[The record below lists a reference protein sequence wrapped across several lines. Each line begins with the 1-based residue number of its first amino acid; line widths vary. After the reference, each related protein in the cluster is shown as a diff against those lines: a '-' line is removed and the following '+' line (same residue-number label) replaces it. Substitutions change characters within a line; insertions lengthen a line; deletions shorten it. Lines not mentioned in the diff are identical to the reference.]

1 MATLKDIAQRA
12 GVTATTVSRVI
23 NNRGYISEGT
33 RKKVY
38 AAMEEMHYQ
47 PNELARAF
55 SKQYTNTIGLIVPH
69 ISHPFFIKV
78 ISNLESSAAEKGFKL
93 LLCNSKEQPEKE
105 QDYLDMCISN
115 RVAGI
120 VLCSKYVQ
128 TREFRKMN
136 IPVVNLERGGD
147 DDTISVQC
155 DNYQGGKLAAE
166 KTGKAATLEG
176 VFSVAGSEKWTY
188 GDHFVNIAVDAI
200 FPDSKA
206 AGEATLEQLQAGK
219 GAFEAYAKALD
230 LKTANATT
238 PRGPELINAT
248 TNGYDPSVA
257 TFANSKAIFLKQG
270 NWAYENIKKANAD
283 IVDTLTFLPIKMP
296 FTQDDIKV
304 EGLTVEHMLE
314 SIPVFVPNYYCINDK
329 VSDEEKEL
337 AEEFLVWL
345 NTTEAGQKFVVE
357 EMSFIPY
364 NADPA
369 TTSAGYSL
377 GDSIIS
383 YMAADKTLTNAYA
396 GAPKGW
402 ATDNF
407 GLQMMENYVNTAE
420 WPETAYSDIA
430 DYAISSW
437 AEMAGLE

>member
-166 KTGKAATLEG
+166 HLIECGCKNLLLFGG
-176 VFSVAGSEKWTY
+176 VAGKDMPAERRADGVSEVCT
-188 GDHFVNIAVDAI
+188 
-200 FPDSKA
+200 
-206 AGEATLEQLQAGK
+206 
-219 GAFEAYAKALD
+219 
-230 LKTANATT
+230 
-238 PRGPELINAT
+238 
-248 TNGYDPSVA
+248 
-257 TFANSKAIFLKQG
+257 
-270 NWAYENIKKANAD
+270 
-283 IVDTLTFLPIKMP
+283 
-296 FTQDDIKV
+296 
-304 EGLTVEHMLE
+304 
-314 SIPVFVPNYYCINDK
+314 
-329 VSDEEKEL
+329 
-337 AEEFLVWL
+337 
-345 NTTEAGQKFVVE
+345 
-357 EMSFIPY
+357 
-364 NADPA
+364 
-369 TTSAGYSL
+369 
-377 GDSIIS
+377 
-383 YMAADKTLTNAYA
+383 
-396 GAPKGW
+396 
-402 ATDNF
+402 
-407 GLQMMENYVNTAE
+407 
-420 WPETAYSDIA
+420 
-430 DYAISSW
+430 
-437 AEMAGLE
+437 